1 MLTTGCL
8 KRNCYAL
15 SLYNHGQPTITGEP
29 TMIERSTTS
38 IMALKTVIMTVQ
50 IHNGARREEERVRR
64 RWEGGYSE
72 GTGRIQWG
80 YSESTVRY
88 SEDTVRVHWGT
99 VRVQLGY
106 SGIRRE
112 EERVR
117 RRRKGGYI
125 EGTGRIQW

>member
-1 MLTTGCL
+1 
-8 KRNCYAL
+8 
-15 SLYNHGQPTITGEP
+15 
-29 TMIERSTTS
+29 MIERSTTS
-38 IMALKTVIMTVQ
+38 IMAVKTVIMIVQ
-50 IHNGARREEERVRR
+50 IHNGARREEEEG
-64 RWEGGYSE
+64 EGGYSE

-80 YSESTVRY
+80 YSESTVGY

-125 EGTGRIQW
+125 EGTGRIQWGYSESTVGYSEYTVRVHWGTVRIQ